1 MTGAALADV
10 AAARTPGRRMHELLT
25 RLFPIARS
33 LTGPGFRE
41 TLDLLEGVC
50 GPLERH
56 RFATGERVFDW
67 TIPREWAIR
76 DAWIKDPDG
85 RVVVSLRDSNL
96 HVVGYS
102 APVHA
107 HLDLEELQAHLH
119 SLPDQPDAIPY
130 RTSYYREAW
139 GFCLGDRA
147 RRALR
152 PGRYEVLI
160 DSELTD
166 GELELGEL
174 TIEGR
179 SGEEVLFSTYCCH
192 PSMANNEL
200 SGPVLCAHLAALV
213 AARAE
218 RPRCTYRFLFMPE
231 TIGAI
236 AYLSRFGERL
246 RAALAAGY
254 VVTCVG
260 DPGAFT
266 YKCSR
271 RGDALADRVAEHVLA
286 HSGVPHTTLD
296 FFPSGSDERQYCSPG
311 FDLPVGSLM
320 RSMYGTYPEY
330 HTSLDDLS
338 FVTPQALGESLAM
351 YERIV
356 DTLEGNETLAS
367 TMPYCEPQLSSRGLY
382 PTTGGGLAAHARVRD
397 TNWLLNLCDGSA
409 DLLAVADRARRP
421 LWELRPLADALV
433 EHGLLRAVPRD
444 DGEQPRD
451 GVRPVSP
458 EGGE

>member
-1 MTGAALADV
+1 MSGVAPPAELRAEAL
-10 AAARTPGRRMHELLT
+10 GRRMHELAAE
-25 RLFPIARS
+25 LFPLTRS

-41 TLDLLEGVC
+41 TLDVLEGTC

-67 TIPREWAIR
+67 TIPREWTIR
-76 DAWIKDPDG
+76 EAWIKDPGG
-85 RVVVSLRDSNL
+85 RTVVSLRDSNL

-107 HLDLEELQAHLH
+107 HLELDELQAHLH
-119 SLPDQPDAIPY
+119 SLPGQPEAIPY

-139 GFCLGDRA
+139 GFCLSHRA
-147 RRALR
+147 RRALA

-160 DSELTD
+160 DAALD
-166 GELELGEL
+166 PGHLELGEL
-174 TIEGR
+174 TIPGS
-179 SGEEVLFSTYCCH
+179 SGAEVLFSTYCCH

-213 AARAE
+213 RE
-218 RPRCTYRFLFMPE
+218 REQRPRFTYRFVFVPE

-246 RAALAAGY
+246 RASLAAGY

-260 DPGAFT
+260 DPGPFT
-266 YKCSR
+266 YKRSR
-271 RGDALADRVAEHVLA
+271 RGDSLADRVAEHVLA
-286 HSGVPHTTLD
+286 RSAAPHGTVD

-338 FVTPQALGESLAM
+338 FVTPQALGESLTM
-351 YERIV
+351 YRRMV
-356 DTLEGNETLAS
+356 DTLEANETLES
-367 TMPYCEPQLSSRGLY
+367 TMPHCEPQLSSRGLY
-382 PTTGGGLAAHARVRD
+382 PTTGGGLAAETRVQD
-397 TNWLLNLCDGSA
+397 TNWLLNLCDGSV

-421 LWELRPLADALV
+421 LWELRPLAETLLA
-433 EHGLLRAVPRD
+433 HGLLRPATPWR
-444 DGEQPRD
+444 
-451 GVRPVSP
+451 
-458 EGGE
+458 